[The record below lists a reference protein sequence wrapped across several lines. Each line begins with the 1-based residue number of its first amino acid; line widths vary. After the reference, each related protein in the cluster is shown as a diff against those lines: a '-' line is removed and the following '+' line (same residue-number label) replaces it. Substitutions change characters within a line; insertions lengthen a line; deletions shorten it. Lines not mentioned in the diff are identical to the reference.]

1 MGPSKKRKR
10 IEMTIEDNE
19 SSDLESLGKTQ
30 RMQSGKQIKT
40 NDIANESANQSA
52 VAPPKQ
58 RAVPAFLKAPPSAS
72 ADQSI
77 TSDIQ
82 PL

>member
-10 IEMTIEDNE
+10 IEMTNE
-19 SSDLESLGKTQ
+19 ENDSSEEEILGKTQ

-40 NDIANESANQSA
+40 NAIADESANQSA

-58 RAVPAFLKAPPSAS
+58 RAVPAFLKAPASVS
-72 ADQSI
+72 AD
-77 TSDIQ
+77 
-82 PL
+82 